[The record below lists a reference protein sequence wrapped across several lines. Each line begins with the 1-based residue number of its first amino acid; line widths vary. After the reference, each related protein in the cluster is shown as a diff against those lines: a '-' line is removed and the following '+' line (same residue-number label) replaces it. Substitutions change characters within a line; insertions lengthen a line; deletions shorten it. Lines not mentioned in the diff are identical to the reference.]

1 MAKLITTNSKTSE
14 SNWQGKDF
22 TNPKKTIRIGSLFS
36 GIGAP
41 EQALKRLNLKHKIL
55 FAGDIDKFVK
65 ESYFSNY
72 EIEEDRWHDDIKK
85 FKASQ
90 YRGEIDILTGGA
102 PCQPFSQI
110 GKRKGLM
117 DTRGTLFHEFKR
129 IVEETQPKLFI
140 FENVKG
146 ILTHDNRRTWET
158 IKNYFEN
165 MDYKIFFSVLD
176 SKNYGIPQQRQRVF
190 LLGFKDK
197 NRNFEFPAHVPL
209 EHKMSDFLEDFIDSK
224 YYMSEKGVKFVTSSR
239 NRKKQFTQINGDIAL
254 CQKSSQQYNWHGDFV
269 FENTGSDMNFDE
281 YIFDVRDVEEKYY
294 LSETVKN
301 FVLKEGSKNFK
312 VNPVTD
318 QDIAF
323 PLLQSMH
330 KMHRAGIDN
339 YVTHMGKIRKLTP
352 RECLRLMGFGDDFK
366 INISDTQMYRQAGNS
381 IVVNVLIALFKQID
395 ITDLGINR

>member
-1 MAKLITTNSKTSE
+1 MQKLITTNSNI
-14 SNWQGKDF
+14 SNENWLGKNF
-22 TNPKKTIRIGSLFS
+22 SNPDKKIRVGSLFS

-41 EQALKRLNLKHKIL
+41 EQALKKLKLNHEIM

-65 ESYFSNY
+65 KSYFANY
-72 EIEEDRWHDDIKK
+72 DIDESKWHDDVKNFNASS
-85 FKASQ
+85 FK
-90 YRGEIDILTGGA
+90 GKIDILTGGA

-129 IVEETQPKLFI
+129 IVEEAQPKLFI

-165 MDYKIFFSVLD
+165 MNYHIFYSILD

-190 LLGFKDK
+190 LLGFKD
-197 NRNFEFPAHVPL
+197 RLENFEFPAEIPL
-209 EHKMSDFLEDFIDSK
+209 EYKMSDFLEDYTDSK
-224 YYMSEKGVKFVTSSR
+224 YYMSEKGVKFVTSTR
-239 NRKKQFTQINGDIAL
+239 NRKKQYTQINGEIAL
-254 CQKSSQQYNWHGDFV
+254 CQKSRQQYNWHGDFV
-269 FENTGSDMNFDE
+269 FENTNPEIEFDE

-301 FVLKEGSKNFK
+301 FVLAEGSKSFK
-312 VNPVTD
+312 VNPVID

-339 YVTHMGKIRKLTP
+339 YVSHMGKIRKLTP
-352 RECLRLMGFGDDFK
+352 RECLRLMGFDDDFK
-366 INISDTQMYRQAGNS
+366 IEVSDTQIYRQAGNS
-381 IVVNVLIALFKQID
+381 IVVNVLIALYKQID
-395 ITDLGINR
+395 ITNL

>member
-1 MAKLITTNSKTSE
+1 MNKLITSNTVNSKTD
-14 SNWQGKDF
+14 WTGKKF
-22 TNPKKTIRIGSLFS
+22 YHPRKTINIGSLFS

-41 EQALKRLNLKHKIL
+41 EQALKRLDLNHKIM

-65 ESYFSNY
+65 QSYFANY
-72 EIEEDRWHDDIKK
+72 DIDEENWHDDIKNFDSSSYK
-85 FKASQ
+85 DQ
-90 YRGEIDILTGGA
+90 IDILTGGA

-129 IVEETQPKLFI
+129 IVDETKPKLFI

-158 IKNYFEN
+158 IKSYFEN
-165 MDYKIFFSVLD
+165 MNYNIFYSVLD

-190 LLGFKDK
+190 LLGFK
-197 NRNFEFPAHVPL
+197 NTERNFEFPGHIPL
-209 EHKMSDFLEDFIDSK
+209 EHKMSDFLEDYTESK

-239 NRKKQFTQINGDIAL
+239 NRKKQYTQINGDIAL
-254 CQKSSQQYNWHGDFV
+254 CQKSRQQYNWHGDFV
-269 FENTGSDMNFDE
+269 FEDVEAKKNFDE

-294 LSETVKN
+294 LSENVKN

-366 INISDTQMYRQAGNS
+366 IEVSDTQMYRQAGNS

-395 ITDLGINR
+395 ITNL

>member
-1 MAKLITTNSKTSE
+1 MNKLITSNTVNSKTD
-14 SNWQGKDF
+14 WTGKKF
-22 TNPKKTIRIGSLFS
+22 YHPRKTINIGSLFS

-41 EQALKRLNLKHKIL
+41 EQALKRLDLNHKIM

-65 ESYFSNY
+65 QSYFANY
-72 EIEEDRWHDDIKK
+72 DIDEENWHDDIKNFDSSSYK
-85 FKASQ
+85 DQ
-90 YRGEIDILTGGA
+90 IDILTGGA

-129 IVEETQPKLFI
+129 IVDETEPKLFI

-158 IKNYFEN
+158 IKSYFEN
-165 MDYKIFFSVLD
+165 MNYNIFYSVLD

-190 LLGFKDK
+190 LLGFK
-197 NRNFEFPAHVPL
+197 NTERNFEFPGHIPL
-209 EHKMSDFLEDFIDSK
+209 EHKMSDFLEDYTESK

-239 NRKKQFTQINGDIAL
+239 NRKKQYTQINGDIAL
-254 CQKSSQQYNWHGDFV
+254 CQKSRQQYNWHGDFV
-269 FENTGSDMNFDE
+269 FEDVEAKKIFDE

-294 LSETVKN
+294 LSENVKN

-366 INISDTQMYRQAGNS
+366 IEVSDTQMYRQAGNS

-395 ITDLGINR
+395 ITNL

>member
-1 MAKLITTNSKTSE
+1 MNKLITSNTVNSKTD
-14 SNWQGKDF
+14 WTGKKF
-22 TNPKKTIRIGSLFS
+22 YHPRKTINIGSLFS

-41 EQALKRLNLKHKIL
+41 EQALKRLDLNHKIM

-65 ESYFSNY
+65 QSYFANY
-72 EIEEDRWHDDIKK
+72 DIDEENWHDDIKN
-85 FKASQ
+85 FDASSYKDQ
-90 YRGEIDILTGGA
+90 IDILTGGA

-129 IVEETQPKLFI
+129 IVDETEPKLFI

-158 IKNYFEN
+158 IKSYFEN
-165 MDYKIFFSVLD
+165 MNYNIFYSVLD

-190 LLGFKDK
+190 LLGFK
-197 NRNFEFPAHVPL
+197 NTERNFEFPGHIPL
-209 EHKMSDFLEDFIDSK
+209 EHKMSDFLEDYTESK

-239 NRKKQFTQINGDIAL
+239 NRKKQYTQINGDIAL
-254 CQKSSQQYNWHGDFV
+254 CQKSRQQYNWHGDFV
-269 FENTGSDMNFDE
+269 FEDVEAKKNFDE

-294 LSETVKN
+294 LSENVKN

-366 INISDTQMYRQAGNS
+366 IEVSDTQMYRQAGNS

-395 ITDLGINR
+395 ITNL

>member
-1 MAKLITTNSKTSE
+1 M
-14 SNWQGKDF
+14 
-22 TNPKKTIRIGSLFS
+22 
-36 GIGAP
+36 
-41 EQALKRLNLKHKIL
+41 
-55 FAGDIDKFVK
+55 
-65 ESYFSNY
+65 
-72 EIEEDRWHDDIKK
+72 
-85 FKASQ
+85 
-90 YRGEIDILTGGA
+90 
-102 PCQPFSQI
+102 
-110 GKRKGLM
+110 
-117 DTRGTLFHEFKR
+117 
-129 IVEETQPKLFI
+129 
-140 FENVKG
+140 
-146 ILTHDNRRTWET
+146 
-158 IKNYFEN
+158 
-165 MDYKIFFSVLD
+165 
-176 SKNYGIPQQRQRVF
+176 
-190 LLGFKDK
+190 
-197 NRNFEFPAHVPL
+197 
-209 EHKMSDFLEDFIDSK
+209 
-224 YYMSEKGVKFVTSSR
+224 
-239 NRKKQFTQINGDIAL
+239 

-395 ITDLGINR
+395 ITDLEINR